1 MNRGPDREW
10 FTQLRVLLFAVVSW
24 FALSIAGELIGNQ
37 ANETAAGQTI
47 GHYVLLVAIVVVP
60 AFLVAWAVLSVR
72 ERRRR
77 RSPLASDETP
87 PRLLTPPQWHPR
99 EPLCDRETEV
109 RAAVRLV
116 RANGVVAVIGV
127 RDIGTSAVGQEV
139 AQRLIDHHGV
149 DQRTTHRFDL
159 RSRSASVPDDAVAT
173 ATAVVSAYGI
183 DEPGDDTDEV
193 LAKVAKE
200 LVAEFTAMGGTL
212 LLDNVTTPE
221 QVAWLVREWP
231 AGGPSL
237 IVVGETVLG
246 DKLGVDAVEVG
257 PLSLE
262 HLRELWHL
270 ELKAAAPPQ
279 SFFSRVKRP
288 FTHRQAPDDELDAL
302 LRSCF
307 GRPRAVKAFARE
319 VGRPGSK
326 VTLDNL
332 LASLHEEGL
341 VDGPLER
348 VWRAILANMRE
359 GLSPNAARLLSAL
372 ASLPVTG
379 LIKGAVAAILEVS
392 DDPAA
397 LEELRVQHLVEEVDG
412 RYRLPQE
419 IRRAITGT
427 TDEAELRE
435 FAAAAVPNLL
445 AFYRR
450 FADQWGARL
459 EVDPAGAEAWFRMS
473 EPSFRPLYTDT
484 YLDDELLV
492 RVLDDL
498 CAIADA
504 LEGWYVRER
513 TSSALLAVNSGL
525 YGLVKR
531 VGRPDLAA
539 LAAIRMGAAHRMAR
553 RFGEASAQLDMART
567 HTAQVRDLRI
577 QSQLTAREQQ
587 ARALL
592 ALERASGMTEAFDEL
607 AALGRDS
614 TAVLVNLGALR
625 IAEGR
630 LDEALE
636 YLLQAEERAV
646 DEGDTGGQAHS
657 TELQGVVLSKRNLVE
672 AVRAWQL
679 ARAMFARIGDDQG
692 EARCLQHL
700 GTAALVDHTAAGQI
714 LRGTPERLDDRDAA
728 QVALIRL
735 ERAKALRAGQPDTR
749 LVDHYLDLARTRLGI
764 TDKTGRR

>member
-1 MNRGPDREW
+1 MGRGPDREW

-37 ANETAAGQTI
+37 ANETEAGQTI

-60 AFLVAWAVLSVR
+60 TFLVGWAVLSIR

-87 PRLLTPPQWHPR
+87 PRLLTPPVWHRR
-99 EPLCDRETEV
+99 EPLCDRENEV
-109 RAAVRLV
+109 RTAVRLV

-127 RDIGTSAVGQEV
+127 RDIGTSAVGQAV
-139 AQRLIDHHGV
+139 AQELIDHHDI

-159 RSRSASVPDDAVAT
+159 RSRSTSAPDDAVAT
-173 ATAVVSAYGI
+173 ATGVVTAYGI

-193 LAKVAKE
+193 LARVAQE
-200 LVAEFTAMGGTL
+200 LVAEFRKTGGTL

-231 AGGPSL
+231 VGGPCL
-237 IVVGETVLG
+237 VVVGETALG
-246 DKLGVDAVEVG
+246 DKLGVEAVEVG

-262 HLRELWHL
+262 HLRELWHR
-270 ELKAAAPPQ
+270 ELTTAAPPR
-279 SFFSRVKRP
+279 SWLSRVKRP
-288 FTHRQAPDDELDAL
+288 FTHKQQRDEELDEL
-302 LRSCF
+302 LRASF
-307 GRPRAVKAFARE
+307 GRPRAVMAFAQE
-319 VGRPGSK
+319 VGRPGSR
-326 VTLDNL
+326 VTLADL
-332 LASLHEEGL
+332 LASLREDGL

-348 VWRAILANMRE
+348 VWRAILANVRE
-359 GLSPNAARLLSAL
+359 GLSDDAEWLLSAL

-379 LIKGAVAAILEVS
+379 LIEGAVAAMLEVS
-392 DDPAA
+392 DEPAA
-397 LEELRVQHLVEEVDG
+397 LAELRAQNLVEEVDG

-419 IRRAITGT
+419 IRRAITGIT
-427 TDEAELRE
+427 GEDRLRPI
-435 FAAAAVPNLL
+435 AASALPKLL

-459 EVDPAGAEAWFRMS
+459 ETAPAGAHAWFQVS

-484 YLDDELLV
+484 YLDGELLAL
-492 RVLDDL
+492 VLDDL

-513 TSSALLAVNSGL
+513 MSSALLAVNSGL
-525 YGLVKR
+525 YGLVR
-531 VGRPDLAA
+531 QVGRPDLAA
-539 LAAIRMGAAHRMAR
+539 LTAIRMGAAHRMAR
-553 RFGEASAQLDMART
+553 RFGEAAAQLDLART
-567 HTAQVRDLRI
+567 HTAQVRDLRV

-592 ALERASGMTEAFDEL
+592 ALERESGTGEAFAEL
-607 AALGRDS
+607 AALGRES
-614 TAVLVNLGALR
+614 TAVLINLGALR
-625 IAEGR
+625 IADGQ
-630 LDEALE
+630 LDDALE

-646 DEGDTGGQAHS
+646 DAGDAGGQAHS
-657 TELQGVVLSKRNLVE
+657 TELQGVVLSQRNLVE

-679 ARAMFARIGDDQG
+679 ARATFARIGDDQG

-700 GTAALVDHTAAGQI
+700 GTAALVDPAAAGQI
-714 LRGTPERLDDRDAA
+714 LKGTPERLATRDAA
-728 QVALIRL
+728 REALRCL
-735 ERAKALRAGQPDTR
+735 ERAKTLQTGKPDTS
-749 LVDHYLDLARTRLGI
+749 LVDHYLGVARARLDLPN
-764 TDKTGRR
+764 

>member
-1 MNRGPDREW
+1 MGRGPDREW

-24 FALSIAGELIGNQ
+24 FALSVAGELIGNQ

-72 ERRRR
+72 ERRRQ

-87 PRLLTPPQWHPR
+87 PHLLAPPPWHRR
-99 EPLCDRETEV
+99 EPLCGRDTEV
-109 RAAVRLV
+109 RTAVRLV
-116 RANGVVAVIGV
+116 RASGVVAVIGV
-127 RDIGTSAVGQEV
+127 RDIGTSAVGQAV
-139 AQRLIDHHGV
+139 AQELIDHHGV
-149 DQRTTHRFDL
+149 DPRTTHRFDL
-159 RSRSASVPDDAVAT
+159 RSRSASAPDDAVAT
-173 ATAVVSAYGI
+173 ATRVVTPYGI
-183 DEPGDDTDEV
+183 DEPSDDTDEV
-193 LAKVAKE
+193 LARVAKE
-200 LVAEFTAMGGTL
+200 LVAEFTAAGGTL

-231 AGGPSL
+231 AEGPSL
-237 IVVGETVLG
+237 IVVGETALG
-246 DKLGVDAVEVG
+246 DKLGVDTVEVG

-262 HLRELWHL
+262 HLRELWHQ
-270 ELKAAAPPQ
+270 ETKAAAPRP
-279 SFFSRVKRP
+279 SLFSRVTRP
-288 FTHRQAPDDELDAL
+288 FTHRQPPDAELDAL
-302 LRSCF
+302 LRASF
-307 GRPRAVKAFARE
+307 GRPRAVLALAQE

-326 VTLDNL
+326 VE
-332 LASLHEEGL
+332 LASLLTSLHEDGL
-341 VDGPLER
+341 VEGPLER
-348 VWRAILANMRE
+348 VWRAILANLRE
-359 GLSPNAARLLSAL
+359 GLSPNAAWLLSAL

-379 LIKGAVAAILEVS
+379 LIKGAVAAMLEVS

-397 LEELRVQHLVEEVDG
+397 LEELRVQNLVEEVDG

-427 TDEAELRE
+427 TNEDERKEI
-435 FAAAAVPNLL
+435 AARAVPKLL

-459 EVDPAGAEAWFRMS
+459 EVDPDAAQAWFRVS

-484 YLDDELLV
+484 YLDDDLLA

-504 LEGWYVRER
+504 LEVWYVRER

-539 LAAIRMGAAHRMAR
+539 LTAIRMGAAHRMAR
-553 RFGEASAQLDMART
+553 RFGEAAAQLDMART
-567 HTAQVRDLRI
+567 HLAQVRDLRI
-577 QSQLTAREQQ
+577 QSQLTAREHQ

-592 ALERASGMTEAFDEL
+592 ALERQSGTAEAFDEL
-607 AALGRDS
+607 VALGRDS
-614 TAVLVNLGALR
+614 TAVLINLGALR
-625 IAEGR
+625 IAEGQ
-630 LDEALE
+630 LDDALE

-646 DEGDTGGQAHS
+646 DDGDAGGQAHS

-679 ARAMFARIGDDQG
+679 ARSTFARIGDDQG

-700 GTAALVDHTAAGQI
+700 GTAALVDPTAAGQI
-714 LRGTPERLDDRDAA
+714 LRGTPERLPDRDAA
-728 QVALIRL
+728 QVALVRL
-735 ERAKALRAGQPDTR
+735 ERAKALRTGKPDTS
-749 LVDHYLDLARTRLGI
+749 LVDYYLGLARARLNLPS
-764 TDKTGRR
+764 

>member
-1 MNRGPDREW
+1 
-10 FTQLRVLLFAVVSW
+10 VLLFAVVSW

-47 GHYVLLVAIVVVP
+47 GHYVLLVAVVVVP
-60 AFLVAWAVLSVR
+60 AFLVGWGVLSIR
-72 ERRRR
+72 EHRRK
-77 RSPLASDETP
+77 RSPLASDENP
-87 PRLLTPPQWHPR
+87 PRLLTPPPWHRR
-99 EPLCDRETEV
+99 EPLCDRENEV
-109 RAAVRLV
+109 RTAVRLV
-116 RANGVVAVIGV
+116 RDAGVVAVSGV
-127 RDIGTSAVGQEV
+127 RDIGTSAVGQAV
-139 AQRLIDHHGV
+139 AQELIDHHGV
-149 DQRTTHRFDL
+149 DKRTTHRFDL
-159 RSRSASVPDDAVAT
+159 RSRSTSGPDDAVAT
-173 ATAVVSAYGI
+173 ATGVVTAYGI
-183 DEPGDDTDEV
+183 DEPSDDTDEV
-193 LAKVAKE
+193 LARVAKE
-200 LVAEFTAMGGTL
+200 LVAEFTETGGTL
-212 LLDNVTTPE
+212 VLDNVTTPE

-231 AGGPSL
+231 VGGPHL

-246 DKLGVDAVEVG
+246 DKLGVETVEVG

-262 HLRELWHL
+262 HLRDLWHR
-270 ELKAAAPPQ
+270 ELNAAAPKQ
-279 SFFSRVKRP
+279 SLLSRVRRP
-288 FTHRQAPDDELDAL
+288 FLHRQEHDEKLNAL
-302 LRSCF
+302 LRASF
-307 GRPRAVKAFARE
+307 GRPRAVKAFAQE

-332 LASLHEEGL
+332 LASLRDDGM

-348 VWRAILANMRE
+348 VWRAILANLRE
-359 GLSPNAARLLSAL
+359 GLSDDAVRLLSAL

-379 LIKGAVAAILEVS
+379 LIKGAIAAMLEVS

-397 LEELRVQHLVEEVDG
+397 LAELRAQNLVEEVDE

-427 TDEAELRE
+427 TDEERLRAI
-435 FAAAAVPNLL
+435 AADAVPKLL

-459 EVDPAGAEAWFRMS
+459 EVDPAGAQAWFRAS
-473 EPSFRPLYTDT
+473 EPSFRPLYTDA
-484 YLDDELLV
+484 YLDDELLAL
-492 RVLDDL
+492 VLDDL

-525 YGLVKR
+525 YGLAKR
-531 VGRPDLAA
+531 VSRPDLAA
-539 LAAIRMGAAHRMAR
+539 LAAIRTGAAHRMAR
-553 RFGEASAQLDMART
+553 RFGEAAAQLDMART

-592 ALERASGMTEAFDEL
+592 ALERQSGTSAAFDEL
-607 AALGRDS
+607 VALGREN
-614 TAVLVNLGALR
+614 TAVLINLGALR
-625 IAEGR
+625 IADGK
-630 LDEALE
+630 LDDALE

-646 DEGDTGGQAHS
+646 DEGDAGAQAHS

-679 ARAMFARIGDDQG
+679 ARSSFAQIGDDQG

-700 GTAALVDHTAAGQI
+700 GTAALVDPTAAGQI
-714 LRGTPERLDDRDAA
+714 LRGTPDRLSDRDAA
-728 QVALIRL
+728 QVALVRL
-735 ERAKALRAGQPDTR
+735 ERAKALRTGKPDTS
-749 LVDHYLDLARTRLGI
+749 LVDHYLGLARARLGLP
-764 TDKTGRR
+764 D